1 MIGPQSLAQPIG
13 ESIKLHPP
21 TERAEGRR
29 TSVWTLAAP
38 TNRMARR
45 THSLRKS
52 ATLLLQCRSFAVL
65 GEPGRCREQ
74 QKGDDKP
81 QNHSEKL
88 SCWYAST
95 GAKHCGYLNL
105 GDRRNLVLSRYHPV
119 VNHWFG
125 LELVDGGARLMTVLQ
140 LRQENVS
147 KCALFSSDL
156 LLNIARPQSG
166 QCRSGGRVGAAI

>member
-81 QNHSEKL
+81 QK
-88 SCWYAST
+88 
-95 GAKHCGYLNL
+95 
-105 GDRRNLVLSRYHPV
+105 
-119 VNHWFG
+119 
-125 LELVDGGARLMTVLQ
+125 ELVDGGARLMTVLQ